1 MYIGEA
7 AKQTGLSVKA
17 IRLYEEMGLIDSP
30 PRQGRYRVYRPSDLE
45 LLKLIVEAKKLGV
58 KLNELKSVILFRDGE
73 PDWQKI
79 GEFLHQ
85 VKSRL
90 LQEQEVLNQKLA
102 SVDLCLS
109 SLNQCPQSSVK
120 PFW

>member
-1 MYIGEA
+1 MYIGEV

-79 GEFLHQ
+79 GEFLLQ
-85 VKSRL
+85 VKARL
-90 LQEQEVLNQKLA
+90 LQEQEALNQKLA
-102 SVDLCLS
+102 SVDLCLG
-109 SLNQCPQSSVK
+109 SLNQCPQRSDNDS
-120 PFW
+120 